1 MSVTQSPPG
10 RANAAPDAWQLIN
23 AGRWDEAEVLGRR
36 AVRGSTSLN
45 CGHGLLVMA
54 LLGKGR
60 WQQAQDQF
68 LQAAGLPGGDG
79 DAFDCLAFAAM
90 RLGRHEEARSLY
102 LHAVRAAPS
111 EARLYYNLACSQR
124 NLGDLAAAEASCD
137 RCIELDVRQYQAW
150 LMRSELRVHTQQHN
164 HVREL
169 QQALAAGAGD
179 FRCEVFLGYA
189 LGKELDELGR
199 YDEAYATFAAAAQRR
214 RGRLSYDVHT
224 DEHKL
229 RRIADCYPP
238 GKSRRDDVDSSRYIF
253 VVGLPRSG
261 TTLTERILT
270 GLAGV
275 RSNGETDNF
284 SQALLAASAGAGDVF
299 SRAAAANQQAVAEGY
314 AQRAD
319 PARQPGRIVEKLPHN
334 SLYVGAIHRALPQ
347 ARIILVRR
355 PAADSCFAMFR
366 TLFAS
371 GYPFSYDLVELA
383 RYFAAHERLMQHW
396 RGSLGEALYEV
407 SYDELVR
414 APTVYGPNLAE
425 YCKLSWDER
434 ALQVENNATASLT
447 ASAAQVRRP
456 IYGTSSGRWRHYQS
470 HLAPLLAALREQ
482 GLFDAN

>member
-1 MSVTQSPPG
+1 MTRSPPG
-10 RANAAPDAWQLIN
+10 RANVAPDPWQLIN
-23 AGRWDEAEVLGRR
+23 AGRWDEAEALGRR
-36 AVRGSTSLN
+36 AVGGSTSLN

-60 WQQAQDQF
+60 WQEAQDQF
-68 LQAAGLPGGDG
+68 SQAVELAGGDG
-79 DAFDCLAFAAM
+79 DAFDCLAYAAM
-90 RLGRHEEARSLY
+90 RLGRHEEASSLY

-137 RCIELDVRQYQAW
+137 RCIELDVRQYQSW
-150 LMRSELRVHTQQHN
+150 LMRSELRVHTPQHN

-199 YDEAYATFAAAAQRR
+199 YDEAYAAFAAAARR
-214 RGRLSYDVHT
+214 RRARLSYDVRT

-238 GKSRRDDVDSSRYIF
+238 GKSGRDDVDSSRYIF

-284 SQALLAASAGAGDVF
+284 SQALLAASSGAGDVF
-299 SRAAAANQQAVAEGY
+299 ARAAAANQQVVAEGY
-314 AQRAD
+314 AQRAN
-319 PARQPGRIVEKLPHN
+319 PAGQPGRIVEKLPHN

-371 GYPFSYDLVELA
+371 GYPFSYDLAELA
-383 RYFAAHERLMQHW
+383 RYSAAHERLMQHW
-396 RGSLGEALYEV
+396 RGILGGALYEV

-414 APTVYGPNLAE
+414 APTVYGPRLAE
-425 YCKLSWDER
+425 YCQLSWDER
-434 ALQVENNATASLT
+434 ALEVEKNATASLT

-456 IYGTSSGRWRHYQS
+456 IYGTSTGRWRHYRR

-482 GLFDAN
+482 GLFDAD